1 MKKSLFFWLYFVA
14 SIILAIY
21 FASRIIM
28 NLMGRGP
35 VSHVNNIQIISD
47 SKEFDHTSIKMAI
60 GITRGTNVRSLDL
73 NSINRHIM
81 AIPGT
86 EKSATRLL
94 PNGNLIIKIK
104 KYNIVATLY
113 DGLSYYPLSA
123 NGKKIDT
130 PLEQRNENT
139 LVFQGDLPDDLTEI
153 INNVSVL
160 SNDIDYLAMV
170 ESRRWNIYTKN
181 GIVIYLPEDNPSVAI
196 NKINMLNQTHKLLS
210 RNIGIIDMRDTA
222 RILVQTKK

>member
-47 SKEFDHTSIKMAI
+47 SKEFDPTPIKMAI